1 MEVTYKVNDPV
12 TSGQF
17 IELLKKTSL
26 GERRPLGNEATIKGM
41 LEHSN
46 LTVTAWMGDKLVG
59 IARSVTDFHF
69 CCYLSDL
76 AVDESI
82 QASGIGTQLI
92 LKTKDSLEPK
102 CKLIL
107 LAAPQAE
114 GYYPK
119 IGFERHNSTW
129 FLDDRNQLKIKK

>member
-1 MEVTYKVNDPV
+1 MEIDYKVNEPI
-12 TSGQF
+12 TAEQF
-17 IELLKKTSL
+17 ITLLKKTSL
-26 GERRPLGNEATIKGM
+26 GVRRPIDDVEKIQAM
-41 LEHSN
+41 LDNSN
-46 LTVTAWMGDKLVG
+46 LIVTAWGDGELIGV
-59 IARSVTDFHF
+59 ARSVTDFNF

-82 QASGIGTQLI
+82 QSMGVGKYLI
-92 LKTKDSLEPK
+92 LVTKEEVSPE

-119 IGFERHNSTW
+119 IGFEAHNSAW
-129 FLDDRNQLKIKK
+129 VLSDANQLKLF

>member
-1 MEVTYKVNDPV
+1 MEIDYKVNEPI
-12 TSGQF
+12 TAEQF
-17 IELLKKTSL
+17 ITLLKKTSL
-26 GERRPLGNEATIKGM
+26 GVRRPIDNVETIQAM
-41 LEHSN
+41 LDNSN
-46 LTVTAWMGDKLVG
+46 LIVTAWGDGELIG

-82 QASGIGTQLI
+82 QSVGIGKYLI
-92 LKTKDSLEPK
+92 LVTKEELTPD

-119 IGFERHNSTW
+119 IGFEAHNSAW
-129 FLDDRNQLKIKK
+129 VLSDESQLKLF

>member
-1 MEVTYKVNDPV
+1 MEIDYKVNEPI
-12 TSGQF
+12 SAEQF
-17 IELLKKTSL
+17 IALLKKTSL
-26 GERRPLGNEATIKGM
+26 GVRRPIDNVEKIQAM
-41 LEHSN
+41 LDNSN
-46 LTVTAWMGDKLVG
+46 LIVTAWGDGELIG
-59 IARSVTDFHF
+59 IARSVTDFNF

-82 QASGIGTQLI
+82 QSMGVGKYLI
-92 LKTKDSLEPK
+92 LVTKEEVSPD

-119 IGFERHNSTW
+119 IGFEAHNSAW
-129 FLDDRNQLKIKK
+129 VLSDESQLKLF